1 MTLVLV
7 IMIVGGYLGT
17 VSIVTTV
24 KWFWFVISMALF
36 VVVLYALAV
45 QFRDAALQKGNDRSD
60 VYGRLAWLTIV
71 SWIFYP

>member
-1 MTLVLV
+1 MYVTRAAV

-36 VVVLYALAV
+36 VVVMSLRKTRRCACE
-45 QFRDAALQKGNDRSD
+45 S
-60 VYGRLAWLTIV
+60 
-71 SWIFYP
+71 